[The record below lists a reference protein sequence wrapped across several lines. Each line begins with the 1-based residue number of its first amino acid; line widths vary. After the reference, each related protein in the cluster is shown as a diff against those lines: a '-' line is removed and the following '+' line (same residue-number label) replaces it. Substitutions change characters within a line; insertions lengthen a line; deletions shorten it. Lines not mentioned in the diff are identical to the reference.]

1 MKWLFTL
8 LLIINLVIYL
18 VWIRG
23 EDPLTVQPRSE
34 IKLPEADMGQIRLLS
49 EIPPQTGE
57 EATEAQSE
65 EEVGDTAEMEAPD
78 VAMEMPAEESPESG
92 LESEVMPQE
101 ADEPQSEPGP
111 GEEAQ
116 EITATEETEAQAV
129 AHPFAAEP
137 ETPLVDTVDRCG
149 ALGGIADEKS
159 ANETLSE
166 MEAEGVT
173 ASAGEVSEKIQ
184 IGYWVLI
191 PPLESAQE
199 AQRKLEELRGNGILD
214 IWHIRGGEAENAI
227 SLGMFSREENA
238 RKYRDKMAAQ
248 GVEAEI
254 RPRHIN
260 KRGYRIEFRVSGKP
274 AVVEEYWSSLELRF
288 PGLKLAE
295 SACNLIATEE

>member
-1 MKWLFTL
+1 MKWLFSL
-8 LLIINLVIYL
+8 LLIINLTIYL
-18 VWIRG
+18 VWLRG
-23 EDPLTVQPRSE
+23 EDPLTAQPSSE

-49 EIPPQTGE
+49 EIPPQTVDGADEVQPQE
-57 EATEAQSE
+57 EMD
-65 EEVGDTAEMEAPD
+65 DTAEIEAPD
-78 VAMEMPAEESPESG
+78 VTLETSAAESSESE

-101 ADEPQSEPGP
+101 ADESQSEQEP
-111 GEEAQ
+111 EE
-116 EITATEETEAQAV
+116 ETVETATMEVADTETV
-129 AHPFAAEP
+129 GHPFAAEP
-137 ETPLVDTVDRCG
+137 EAPLVEAVDRCG
-149 ALGGIADEKS
+149 SLGGMTDEKS
-159 ANETLSE
+159 ANDTLNE

-173 ASAGEVSEKIQ
+173 ASAGEVNEKIQ

-199 AQRKLEELRGNGILD
+199 AQRRLEELRGNGILD

-254 RPRHIN
+254 RPRYIN

-274 AVVEEYWSSLELRF
+274 AVVEEYWNSLGLRF
-288 PGLKLAE
+288 PGLKLTE